1 MPRRPRRP
9 TAPRRVSAGVRPAG
23 AGGDRPSALALLRP
37 HLECCAQCWALT
49 ARKTLRAWSV
59 SREGQRSCEGSGAQC
74 DGERLREAGLFGLE
88 KRRIRGDL
96 LALCSDLKGGCVR
109 WGRPL
114 LPGNSRRTRGDG
126 LTLCQGRF
134 RLAVR
139 NNSFCQRAVR
149 QWHSCPGSGGVTV
162 PGGVQRMWR
171 CGTEGHGQ
179 QAWWDGLGLR
189 TLKPPPT

>member
-1 MPRRPRRP
+1 MRMGNLENHYKKSGLVCLLIPRRKGT
-9 TAPRRVSAGVRPAG
+9 TALLSLLWWT
-23 AGGDRPSALALLRP
+23 GGDKS
-37 HLECCAQCWALT
+37 LT
-49 ARKTLRAWSV
+49 QIGCTQQGQGLPAKLGCHSG
-59 SREGQRSCEGSGAQC
+59 GQRSCEGSGAQC

-88 KRRIRGDL
+88 KRRLRGDL

-134 RLAVR
+134 RLVVR
-139 NNSFCQRAVR
+139 NNSFRQRAVR

-162 PGGVQRMWR
+162 PGGVPEPWG
-171 CGTEGHGQ
+171 CGTEGYSR
-179 QAWWDGLGLR
+179 AWWGWLGGWTR
-189 TLKPPPT
+189 

>member
-1 MPRRPRRP
+1 M
-9 TAPRRVSAGVRPAG
+9 
-23 AGGDRPSALALLRP
+23 
-37 HLECCAQCWALT
+37 
-49 ARKTLRAWSV
+49 

-88 KRRIRGDL
+88 KRRLRGDL
-96 LALCSDLKGGCVR
+96 LALCNDLKGGCVR

-139 NNSFCQRAVR
+139 DNSFCQRAVR
-149 QWHSCPGSGGVTV
+149 QWHSCPGSGGVTEV
-162 PGGVQRMWR
+162 SQGRGDVALREVVGGHSGGGLELNLVNSGYPPCNCGSLQPPQGRYGLSAVRMR
-171 CGTEGHGQ
+171 G
-179 QAWWDGLGLR
+179 R
-189 TLKPPPT
+189 RSRP